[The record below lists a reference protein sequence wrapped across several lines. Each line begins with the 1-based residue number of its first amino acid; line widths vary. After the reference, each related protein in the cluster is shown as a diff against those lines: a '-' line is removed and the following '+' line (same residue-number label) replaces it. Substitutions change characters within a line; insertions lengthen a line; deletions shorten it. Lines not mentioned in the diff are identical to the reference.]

1 MGVMSSI
8 MVAKAG
14 VTPPEPDPPRAVTR
28 GDLLAGYRPGTD
40 IHALTSRV
48 PMPEAPMVSRTH
60 SRLVQVFAI
69 ALLSAALG
77 CGGGGAPRMMRNGED
92 VLMAGGSAVGGLFD
106 TRPGEAGFT

>member
-1 MGVMSSI
+1 MGVKSSI

-14 VTPPEPDPPRAVTR
+14 VTPPEPDPPRAARRRYV
-28 GDLLAGYRPGTD
+28 LAGYRPGTD

-60 SRLVQVFAI
+60 SRLVQVFTI

-77 CGGGGAPRMMRNGED
+77 CGGGGSPRMMRNGEGG
-92 VLMAGGSAVGGLFD
+92 LMAGGPPV
-106 TRPGEAGFT
+106 RRMP

>member
-14 VTPPEPDPPRAVTR
+14 VTPPEPDPPRAATR
-28 GDLLAGYRPGTD
+28 GDLLARYGSGTD

-60 SRLVQVFAI
+60 SRLAQVYAI

-77 CGGGGAPRMMRNGED
+77 CGGGRPPRVIGNGGGG
-92 VLMAGGSAVGGLFD
+92 LIAGGA
-106 TRPGEAGFT
+106 RAG